1 MPDGCRTRQAV
12 ILRKIVFGPILFN
25 DLNVRLQDNGDND
38 DDNNDDEGKDNDN
51 DDEVNNDNDT
61 SYGDGNS

>member
-1 MPDGCRTRQAV
+1 MPDGYRTRQVV

-38 DDNNDDEGKDNDN
+38 DDDDEGKDNDN
-51 DDEVNNDNDT
+51 DD
-61 SYGDGNS
+61 